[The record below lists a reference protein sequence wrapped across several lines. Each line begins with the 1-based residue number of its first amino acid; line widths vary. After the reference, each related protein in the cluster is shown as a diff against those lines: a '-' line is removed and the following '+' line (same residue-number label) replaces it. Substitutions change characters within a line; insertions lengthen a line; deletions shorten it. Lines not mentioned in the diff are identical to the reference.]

1 MGQDFN
7 NAQFPQS
14 SGDLPY
20 QAPPKKSNR
29 TVWIILIVVVL
40 LLCCCCVI
48 VVAGV
53 ATNMEGILQFLKD
66 NGVNVESLMT
76 VWLY

>member
-7 NAQFPQS
+7 NAQFPQAS
-14 SGDLPY
+14 SDLPY
-20 QAPPKKSNR
+20 QPPPKKSNR

-40 LLCCCCVI
+40 LLCCCCVTI
-48 VVAGV
+48 AAGV
-53 ATNMEGILQFLKD
+53 GLNWDAFLQILRD
-66 NGVNVESLMT
+66 NGIEIQSLMT